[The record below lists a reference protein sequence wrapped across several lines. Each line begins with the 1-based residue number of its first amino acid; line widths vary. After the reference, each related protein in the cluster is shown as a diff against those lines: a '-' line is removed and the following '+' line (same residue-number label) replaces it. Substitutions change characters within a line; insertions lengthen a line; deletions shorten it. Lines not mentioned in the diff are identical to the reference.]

1 MIKDWML
8 LSSYFSLDFIKDQIL
23 SSSVQQ
29 GIPVTRVA
37 FVGDGKPSKGSTYK
51 LHHILHV
58 PKFLWTAYSRRS
70 RVSKSYRYGR
80 FICSAICQIAF
91 CNCTVASEGGLFLVL
106 LSLHLGKR
114 GKVSATFIVRLSAV
128 QDSEMINKSEQ
139 CHHIAVCCNL

>member
-70 RVSKSYRYGR
+70 RVSKSYRYKR
-80 FICSAICQIAF
+80 YLYAVLFVKLLFATVQWQVREAF
-91 CNCTVASEGGLFLVL
+91 FLFCWVCIWGKGEKFLP
-106 LSLHLGKR
+106 LSLSDYQLCR
-114 GKVSATFIVRLSAV
+114 IQRWL
-128 QDSEMINKSEQ
+128 I
-139 CHHIAVCCNL
+139 